1 MSTAL
6 PSLLQTLRSALDAIA
21 LPSPSLPAARAWANA
36 AYTPRAGTPFLSDT
50 LDVADTRPASLG
62 LGSLLR
68 TEALYTVRVHVPV
81 GSSAVPALRWAGAIA
96 GAFLRA
102 SLTVEG
108 APLDVTEA
116 RVEGAFQS
124 DDAWYVVPVSVF
136 VQFDHST

>member
-6 PSLLQTLRSALDAIA
+6 PDLLATLRDALDAVTASPA
-21 LPSPSLPAARAWANA
+21 LPAGRAWANA
-36 AYTPRAGTPFLSDT
+36 AYTPTTGTPFLSDT
-50 LDVADTRPASLG
+50 LDLADTRPASLG
-62 LGSLLR
+62 LGTLLR
-68 TEALYTVRVHVPV
+68 TEALYTARVHVPS
-81 GSSAVPALRWAGAIA
+81 GTSSVTAMRWAGAIA

-102 SLTVEG
+102 SLTVGG